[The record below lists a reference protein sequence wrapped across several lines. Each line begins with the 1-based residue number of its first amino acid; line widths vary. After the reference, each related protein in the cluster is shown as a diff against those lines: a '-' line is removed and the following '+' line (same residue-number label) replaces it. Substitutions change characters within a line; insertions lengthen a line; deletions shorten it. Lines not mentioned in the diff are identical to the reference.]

1 MCLARGRTARP
12 NEPSRTEARGN
23 ARPREMA
30 VTPEATRGD
39 RIRLTG
45 VLREIRNSHRMRPA
59 VWQTAAIALIV
70 AAIAFA
76 LYQPF
81 LRQADDFGITNFVVP
96 RNNAGQVVVTQV
108 EPGSPAALAGI
119 QKGDRLAFG
128 ESAVDRA
135 RTLYALPGSRV
146 SLTIDDSRSVV
157 LTARVMPRVG
167 GWRTTIV
174 RLAFLIVA
182 ALLAWR
188 RPDDRA
194 TRWLV
199 FFLFCYG
206 LAIGLGNGLLSSPLL
221 TLIFLKMLAGVL
233 FFLGTGAAAGFA
245 ANFPVPAREGVA
257 RSMALGA
264 ETIAVL
270 AACALAVGEW
280 LPRSGVAISL
290 INAGI
295 IASFAAIG
303 LLVVATFVVTYVQGA
318 PTERQRRRWVF
329 LIVGLGL
336 LGPVADILVTSVA
349 GFQQWLDNLTL
360 IPLGLLPIGLAY
372 VILRHRVIDVGF
384 VINRAVVYTGVSVIV
399 VGVFV
404 IVETLLGKYVE
415 STNHITSLAVEL
427 TVALALGFSIRFV
440 HERVD
445 RFVDNVL
452 FRERHRAEAAIRDFA
467 HDAPYIT
474 DAGVLLSR
482 TVEIVEQYANAHGAG
497 VWLADGTL
505 YGAASTTFAIAPDVD
520 ENDPAAVAMRARRV
534 SVHLRDCGSALP
546 GFLAFPMIV
555 RGELLGILVC
565 GQKLDDETYAPDE
578 EDALASLA
586 SSVGHALDAIEVR
599 ELRRKLEALTATG
612 GGQPAF

>member
-1 MCLARGRTARP
+1 
-12 NEPSRTEARGN
+12 
-23 ARPREMA
+23 
-30 VTPEATRGD
+30 
-39 RIRLTG
+39 
-45 VLREIRNSHRMRPA
+45 MRPA
-59 VWQTAAIALIV
+59 VWQTAALALIV
-70 AAIAFA
+70 AAVAFA

-81 LRQADDFGITNFVVP
+81 LRQADDFGIINFVVP

-108 EPGSPAALAGI
+108 EPKSPAALAGI
-119 QKGDRLAFG
+119 RKGDSIAYG
-128 ESAVDRA
+128 ETAVQRA
-135 RTLYALPGSRV
+135 QVLDALPGTKV
-146 SLTIDDSRSVV
+146 SLTINDSKRVV
-157 LTARVMPRVG
+157 LTARAMPPVG

-206 LAIGLGNGLLSSPLL
+206 LAIGLGNGLLPSPLL
-221 TLIFLKMLAGVL
+221 TLMLKMVAGIL
-233 FFLGTGAAAGFA
+233 FLLGTGAAAGFA
-245 ANFPVPAREGVA
+245 ANFPVPAREGAA
-257 RSMALGA
+257 RTMAHFA
-264 ETIAVL
+264 EAIAVT

-280 LPRSGVAISL
+280 LPRSGTAISL

-295 IASFAAIG
+295 IASFAVIG
-303 LLVVATFVVTYVQGA
+303 LLVVATFVVTYIQGA

-329 LIVGLGL
+329 LIVGFGL
-336 LGPVADILVTSVA
+336 LGPVTDILVSSVA
-349 GFQQWLDNLTL
+349 GFQLWLDNLTL

-384 VINRAVVYTGVSVIV
+384 VLNRAVVYTGVSAIV

-415 STNHITSLAVEL
+415 RTNHITSLAVEL
-427 TVALALGFSIRFV
+427 AVALALGFSIRFV

-452 FRERHRAEAAIRDFA
+452 FRERHLAEAAIRDFA
-467 HDAPYIT
+467 HDAAYIT
-474 DAGVLLSR
+474 DAAVLLTR
-482 TVEIVEQYANAHGAG
+482 TVETVERYANAHAAG
-497 VWLADGTL
+497 VWLADGKR
-505 YGAASTTFAIAPDVD
+505 YCAGASTTFAIAPDID

-578 EDALASLA
+578 ENALASLA

-599 ELRRKLEALTATG
+599 ELRRRLEALTATG